1 MHGAD
6 VDQLRSLG
14 ERMRSAADQLDA
26 LCRRTRSQLFGSP
39 WDGREAENFR
49 SRWEAELQPLLH
61 RAAADMREAADLLNR
76 EAQEQLLASGA
87 TAGAPRS
94 RAEAGTAARARAD
107 AAPELPTAADAPSR
121 QAVVERRP
129 RAGAVWEAVHMVDE
143 VEGISEVGTFALYVS
158 AIGSIDQR
166 ELGVQS
172 AWGPLSE
179 ATANLTARLPVATA
193 ISIGADVHKLQ
204 QAWEAADW
212 AGVTRYALDLGLSAA
227 SWFPPAAP
235 FVMAAQTGL
244 LIGDLVSDH
253 AAPALSDLAWTAY
266 EAGVPVTTVA
276 AVGVAGDERAGAADH
291 LSAKPGEHL
300 TAARQPV
307 GADVRTVNT

>member
-1 MHGAD
+1 MRDRSIHGAD
-6 VDQLRSLG
+6 VEQLRALG
-14 ERMRSAADQLDA
+14 DRMRSAADQLDA

-76 EAQEQLLASGA
+76 EAQQQLHASGA
-87 TAGAPRS
+87 RAGARRS
-94 RAEAGTAARARAD
+94 RARTD
-107 AAPELPTAADAPSR
+107 SAPMHPSAADARSF
-121 QAVVERRP
+121 QAVVEGRP
-129 RAGAVWEAVHMVDE
+129 RDRAVWDAVQMVDE

-158 AIGSIDQR
+158 AIGSVDQR

-179 ATANLTARLPVATA
+179 ATANLTLKLPVATA

-204 QAWEAADW
+204 QAWDAADW

-266 EAGVPVTTVA
+266 EAGVPVTTAPA
-276 AVGVAGDERAGAADH
+276 AGAVGDERAGAADH
-291 LSAKPGEHL
+291 LSAEREEHL
-300 TAARQPV
+300 TAARQPL
-307 GADVRTVNT
+307 GAGVRAVNA